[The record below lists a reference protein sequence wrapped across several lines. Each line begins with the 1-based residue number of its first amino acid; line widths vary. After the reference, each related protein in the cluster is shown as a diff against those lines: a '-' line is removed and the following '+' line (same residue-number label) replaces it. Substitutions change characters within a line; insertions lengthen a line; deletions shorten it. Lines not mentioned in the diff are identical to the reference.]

1 MKNVTSSVLG
11 AIGAA
16 SLLIAGPAFA
26 HAKLTSS
33 NPADHATVSAAPKA
47 ISLTFNEQLV
57 PAFSKFE
64 VTMPEHGMAVPV
76 KTAVAKDGKTIVGT
90 PAQALP
96 KGTYKVVWS
105 AATADGHKMTG
116 ELNFKVG

>member
-1 MKNVTSSVLG
+1 MRKVVSGIL
-11 AIGAA
+11 AIIGSA
-16 SLLIAGPAFA
+16 SLLTAGPVFA

-33 NPADHATVSAAPKA
+33 NPADHATVSAAPKI

-76 KTAVAKDGKTIVGT
+76 KTSVASDGKTIVGT
-90 PAQALP
+90 PARALP
-96 KGTYKVVWS
+96 RGTYKIVWS
-105 AATADGHKMTG
+105 AATADGHKMQG

>member
-1 MKNVTSSVLG
+1 MKKVSSGMLAV
-11 AIGAA
+11 IGAA
-16 SLLIAGPAFA
+16 SFLISGPAFA
-26 HAKLTSS
+26 HAKLASS
-33 NPADHATVSAAPKA
+33 NPADHATVSVAPKA
-47 ISLTFNEQLV
+47 ISLTFNENLV

-76 KTAVAKDGKTIVGT
+76 KTAVAKDGKTLVGT
-90 PAQALP
+90 PARALS
-96 KGTYKVVWS
+96 KGTYKIVWS

>member
-1 MKNVTSSVLG
+1 LRNLPAAILG
-11 AIGAA
+11 TMGAA

-33 NPADHATVSAAPKA
+33 NPVDHATVSAAPKA
-47 ISLTFNEQLV
+47 ISLTFNEELV

-64 VTMPEHGMAVPV
+64 LSMPEHGMAVAV
-76 KTAVAKDGKTIVGT
+76 KTSVAKDGKTIVGT
-90 PAQALP
+90 PARPLS
-96 KGTYKVVWS
+96 KGTYKITWV

-116 ELNFKVG
+116 ELHFKVG

>member
-1 MKNVTSSVLG
+1 MKKVSSAILG

-33 NPADHATVSAAPKA
+33 NPADRATVSAAPKV
-47 ISLTFNEQLV
+47 ISLTFNEELV

-64 VTMPEHGMAVPV
+64 VTMPEHRMAVPV
-76 KTAVAKDGKTIVGT
+76 KTSVAQDGKTIVGT
-90 PAQALP
+90 PARALP
-96 KGTYKVVWS
+96 KGSYKIVWS
-105 AATADGHKMTG
+105 AATADGHKMNG
-116 ELNFKVG
+116 ELSFKVG